1 MEDMVKDAVMGDLE
15 DPDPILDRIIFLT
28 TQEIVNH
35 RYLFQ
40 SPLEEP
46 YFYQK
51 YFRKWVEEGIREYIT
66 ARENEDENVRSLQET

>member
-1 MEDMVKDAVMGDLE
+1 MVKDAVMGDLE